1 MEGPALVIRGFQQVV
16 HETLEVYLSEA
27 RPLTSSLVS
36 IVRPGKVNQ
45 IASGKIGGGS
55 PDSLFPG
62 AFGHMVPSH
71 LDTGRAGGHAVVATT
86 RGKKFNRQ
94 VWLQ

>member
-1 MEGPALVIRGFQQVV
+1 MEGPAVVIRGFQQDV

-36 IVRPGKVNQ
+36 TVRPGRVNQ
-45 IASGKIGGGS
+45 IASGGGS

-71 LDTGRAGGHAVVATT
+71 LDTGRAGGHAVVPTI